1 MSVDGSGPPPDVTAG
16 ATDITSSHDATGD
29 VVIRLDDVTSRA
41 GDGTAPVRDLSL
53 DVRRGELLALV
64 GPPGCGT
71 STVLRL
77 VNRLVEASAGSV
89 LLDGRDVAG
98 TDAVQ
103 LRRGLGFAS
112 RPGGL
117 LPHQSARVAAATVPL
132 LQGCDGA
139 AARRSADEALEL
151 VGLDPWAAGD
161 RLPSELGRDDQQR
174 VAVAR
179 AVAAAP
185 AVLLLDDP
193 FGDVDP
199 AERLRLQAD
208 LRRVLAARPTTV
220 LLSTEDLDE
229 AVNLADR
236 IAVFSAGG
244 VLEQVGS
251 PATLLSAPAN
261 PFVLEFIGSDR
272 GLRRLAV
279 TPIRV
284 EDLDQPTLLAPGDG
298 VGYAATALELDNR
311 SWGIVRDADTDA
323 LLGWVPRRS
332 LTQAMRRGD
341 EQGRVAD
348 WVEPFGAT
356 VQRSE
361 TLRTA
366 FSVLLGQDLRWVPVL
381 DGLTYVGVLTPDV
394 VHTALRVSGS
404 DLSGSDLSGSG
415 SARP

>member
-1 MSVDGSGPPPDVTAG
+1 M
-16 ATDITSSHDATGD
+16 
-29 VVIRLDDVTSRA
+29 TSRP
-41 GDGTAPVRDLSL
+41 GDGVDPVRGLSL

-71 STVLRL
+71 ATVLRL
-77 VNRLVEASAGSV
+77 VNRLVAAASGSV
-89 LLDGRDVAG
+89 LVDGRDVAG

-103 LRRGLGFAS
+103 LRRGTGFVA

-117 LPHQSARVAAATVPL
+117 LPHQSARAAAATVPA
-132 LQGCDGA
+132 LQGFDDA
-139 AARRSADEALEL
+139 AARRCADEALEL
-151 VGLDPWAAGD
+151 TGLDPWAAGD

-174 VAVAR
+174 VATAR
-179 AVAAAP
+179 AIAAGP

-208 LRRVLAARPTTV
+208 LRRVQEARRMTV
-220 LLSTEDLDE
+220 LLATEDLDE

-244 VLEQVGS
+244 VLEQVGD
-251 PATLLSAPAN
+251 PGTLLSAPAN

-279 TPIRV
+279 TPLRV

-298 VGYAATALELDNR
+298 VGYAATALELDHR

-323 LLGWVPRRS
+323 LLGWVTRRS

-341 EQGRVAD
+341 ANGRVED
-348 WVEPFGAT
+348 WIQAFGAT

-394 VHTALRVSGS
+394 VHTALRSGGA
-404 DLSGSDLSGSG
+404 DPDGSNLGSSNLG
-415 SARP
+415 SSNLNGSETGPP